1 MSLRS
6 FYRLSVCAAALSVVA
21 SLGACSGRQG
31 AAEAYTG
38 PGWYLERSYII
49 VVGGPKVYGGPFSYE
64 KCEEE
69 RLKLGPEVS
78 PEMLCVNH
86 PGKPKRYGLY

>member
-6 FYRLSVCAAALSVVA
+6 FYRLSASAVALSVVA
-21 SLGACSGRQG
+21 SLGACSGQG

-86 PGKPKRYGLY
+86 PGKPKKYGLY

>member
-6 FYRLSVCAAALSVVA
+6 FYRLSVCAVALSVVA
-21 SLGACSGRQG
+21 SLGACSGQG

-86 PGKPKRYGLY
+86 PGKPKKYGLY

>member
-6 FYRLSVCAAALSVVA
+6 FYRLSVCGMALSLVTG
-21 SLGACSGRQG
+21 LGGCSGPG

-38 PGWYLERSYII
+38 PGWYLEKPYML
-49 VVGGPKVYGGPFSYE
+49 VLGGPKVFGGPFTYD

-69 RLKLGPEVS
+69 RLKLGPETS
-78 PEMLCVNH
+78 PDMLCVNH
-86 PGKPKRYGLY
+86 PGKPKKYGLY

>member
-6 FYRLSVCAAALSVVA
+6 FYRLSVCAMALSLVT
-21 SLGACSGRQG
+21 SLGACSGPG

-38 PGWYLERSYII
+38 PGWYLEKSYML
-49 VVGGPKVYGGPFSYE
+49 VLGGPKVFGGPYSYD

-69 RLKLGPEVS
+69 RLKLGPQTS

-86 PGKPKRYGLY
+86 MGKPKKYGLY

>member
-6 FYRLSVCAAALSVVA
+6 FYRLPACAVALATVTG
-21 SLGACSGRQG
+21 LGACTGQG

-38 PGWYLERSYII
+38 PGWYLERSYI
-49 VVGGPKVYGGPFSYE
+49 VVGGGPKVFGGPFSYD
-64 KCEEE
+64 KCEEK
-69 RLKLGPEVS
+69 RLKLGPETS

-86 PGKPKRYGLY
+86 PGKPKKYGLY